1 MEQWEGVT
9 TLLFDVDGT
18 LIDSFPG
25 IRHGFLTGLEAVGW
39 NIPDEEF
46 IRRIPGPP
54 MPETM
59 RSLGMD
65 DEQVER
71 AMRAY
76 SGYMSD
82 EGWQRFE
89 VYPGMAALVK
99 RLAGEGYRV
108 CTATSKSERF
118 ARAALERAGLLDHID
133 FLGAASNDG
142 KRAKKV
148 DVIRYVLDTAD
159 PQRPLMVGDRSH
171 DFKGAKEFSIPSIA
185 VTWGYG
191 ADQEW
196 DLADWVARDADEL
209 ERIIREF

>member
-1 MEQWEGVT
+1 MNA

-25 IRHGFLTGLEAVGW
+25 IRHGFLVGLEAVGW
-39 NIPDEEF
+39 DIPDEEF
-46 IRRIPGPP
+46 ISRIPGPP

-59 RSLGMD
+59 RALGMSA
-65 DEQVER
+65 ETVER

-76 SGYMSD
+76 SDYMSG

-89 VYPGMAALVK
+89 VYPGMDALVR

-118 ARAALERAGLLDHID
+118 ARAALERAGLLAHID

-142 KRAKKV
+142 TRAKKV
-148 DVIRYVLDTAD
+148 DVIRYVLDQAA
-159 PQRPLMVGDRSH
+159 PERPLMVGDRLH
-171 DFKGAKEFSIPSIA
+171 DFEGAAAFGIPGVA

-191 ADQEW
+191 AADEW
-196 DLADWVARDADEL
+196 ELADYVARDADEL

>member
-1 MEQWEGVT
+1 MNA

-25 IRHGFLTGLEAVGW
+25 IRHGFLLGLKDVGW
-39 NIPDEEF
+39 DVPDEDF

-59 RSLGMD
+59 RTLGMD
-65 DEQVER
+65 PETVEN

-76 SGYMSD
+76 SEYMST

-89 VYPGMAALVK
+89 VYPGMDDLVE

-118 ARAALERAGLLDHID
+118 ARAALERAGLLEHID

-142 KRAKKV
+142 VRAIKV
-148 DVIRYVLDTAD
+148 DVIRHVLETTAAE
-159 PQRPLMVGDRSH
+159 RPLMVGDRLH
-171 DFKGAKEFSIPSIA
+171 DFEGAKEFGIPSA
-185 VTWGYG
+185 AMTWGYG

-196 DLADWVARDADEL
+196 ELADYVARDADEL

>member
-1 MEQWEGVT
+1 MT

-25 IRHGFLTGLEAVGW
+25 IRHGFLVGLEAVGW
-39 NIPDEEF
+39 DVPDEDF

-59 RSLGMD
+59 RSLGMSAA
-65 DEQVER
+65 QVET

-76 SGYMSD
+76 SDYMSG

-89 VYPGMAALVK
+89 VYPGMDDLVR

-118 ARAALERAGLLDHID
+118 ARAALERAGILEHID

-142 KRAKKV
+142 TRAKKV
-148 DVIRYVLDTAD
+148 DVIRYVLDQAA
-159 PQRPLMVGDRSH
+159 PQRPLMIGDRLH
-171 DFKGAKEFSIPSIA
+171 DFEGAAAFNIPSVA

-191 ADQEW
+191 AEEEW
-196 DLADWVARDADEL
+196 ELADYVAGDATEL

>member
-1 MEQWEGVT
+1 MNA

-25 IRHGFLTGLEAVGW
+25 IRQGFLIGLEAVGW
-39 NIPDEEF
+39 DVPDEEF

-59 RSLGMD
+59 RSLGMSA
-65 DEQVER
+65 EIVER
-71 AMRAY
+71 AMRVY
-76 SGYMSD
+76 SDYMSG

-89 VYPGMAALVK
+89 VYPGMDDLVA

-118 ARAALERAGLLDHID
+118 ARAALERAGMLQHID

-142 KRAKKV
+142 TRAKKV
-148 DVIRYVLDTAD
+148 DVIRHVLDQAA
-159 PQRPLMVGDRSH
+159 PKRPLMVGDRLH
-171 DFKGAKEFSIPSIA
+171 DFEGANEFGIPSVA
-185 VTWGYG
+185 ATWGYG

-196 DLADWVARDADEL
+196 ELADYVAHDTDEL

>member
-1 MEQWEGVT
+1 MNA

-18 LIDSFPG
+18 LIYSFPG
-25 IRHGFLTGLEAVGW
+25 IRHGFLVGLEAVGW
-39 NIPDEEF
+39 DVPDEEF

-59 RSLGMD
+59 RSLGMSA
-65 DEQVER
+65 ETVER

-76 SGYMSD
+76 SDYMSG

-89 VYPGMAALVK
+89 VYPGMDSLVA

-108 CTATSKSERF
+108 CTATLKSERF
-118 ARAALERAGLLDHID
+118 ARAALERAGMLQHID

-142 KRAKKV
+142 TRAKKA
-148 DVIRYVLDTAD
+148 DVIRHVLDTVA
-159 PQRPLMVGDRSH
+159 PERPLMVGDRLH
-171 DFKGAKEFSIPSIA
+171 DFEGAAAFDIPSVA
-185 VTWGYG
+185 MTWGYG

-196 DLADWVARDADEL
+196 ELANYVAHDADEL

>member
-1 MEQWEGVT
+1 MNA

-18 LIDSFPG
+18 LIDSYPG
-25 IRHGFLTGLEAVGW
+25 IRHGFLIGLEAIRW
-39 NIPDEEF
+39 DKPDEEF

-59 RSLGMD
+59 RSLGMSAA
-65 DEQVER
+65 QVET

-76 SGYMSD
+76 SDYMSG

-89 VYPGMAALVK
+89 VYPGMAALVE

-118 ARAALERAGLLDHID
+118 ARAALERAGLLEHID

-148 DVIRYVLDTAD
+148 DVIRHVLDQAN
-159 PQRPLMVGDRSH
+159 PERPLMVGDRLH
-171 DFKGAKEFSIPSIA
+171 DFEGAKEFGIPSVA
-185 VTWGYG
+185 MTWGYG
-191 ADQEW
+191 AAEEW